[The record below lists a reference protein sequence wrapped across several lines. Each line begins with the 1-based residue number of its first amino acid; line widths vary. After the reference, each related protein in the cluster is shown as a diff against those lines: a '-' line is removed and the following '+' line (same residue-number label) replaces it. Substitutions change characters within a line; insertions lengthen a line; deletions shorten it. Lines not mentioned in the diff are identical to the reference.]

1 MAKYTK
7 RVCYTANFCAKVEFE
22 APELPKKHDANC
34 VLGTPYDP
42 LSMVTGQLQTPVEA
56 DFNINKACDC
66 TYSKIYQEIEDALFD
81 AMTDVD
87 IPEGGKNNSVYLKE
101 SFDEYHIEDY

>member
-34 VLGTPYDP
+34 VLG
-42 LSMVTGQLQTPVEA
+42 TGQLQTPVEA